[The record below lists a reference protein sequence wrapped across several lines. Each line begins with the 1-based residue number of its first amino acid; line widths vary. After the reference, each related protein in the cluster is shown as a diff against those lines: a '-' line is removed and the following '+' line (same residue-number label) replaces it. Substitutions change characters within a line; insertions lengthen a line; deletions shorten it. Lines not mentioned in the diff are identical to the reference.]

1 MESIIQQVRKLAE
14 TADEAGRQELL
25 LTLRNVAHS
34 IEKPR
39 DTVARKIFPVRINR
53 SISLPHIMIFNKGAT
68 ANN

>member
-25 LTLRNVAHS
+25 LGLRNVAHS

-39 DTVARKIFPVRINR
+39 DTVARKIFPVRIR
-53 SISLPHIMIFNKGAT
+53 QPIPLPST
-68 ANN
+68 VV